1 MAFAIAN
8 GFAFNSYVY
17 GDKLA
22 SMRDS
27 LIKESESAAAPGIS
41 GGYQGVI
48 RNKKRMVELSGTI
61 ESYVSH
67 EDLRDT
73 VDDFRAALDV
83 STPGKLL
90 VYNDRYLWAAPD
102 GTTEQEYNNS
112 RLYAWTQQFVCHD
125 PFYYAVASSSKL
137 FDSAVLGAFSTPRT
151 DTATTAGNTFCT
163 PVITTV
169 VTDHTLG
176 VVLIENLTTG
186 ESVTFDP
193 NANGTYIL
201 HCGPNCTDTAATNAA
216 LRNRLTLSGV
226 NVTTLITE
234 GDLIYL
240 AAGANSI
247 RVSGDSASTINFAWH
262 DRYL

>member
-112 RLYAWTQQFVCHD
+112 RLYSWTQQFVCND
-125 PFYYAVASSSKL
+125 PFYYAVASSSEL
-137 FDSAVLGAFSTPRT
+137 LDSAVLGSFGTPRT
-151 DTATTAGNTFCT
+151 ATVTTGGNTFCT

-169 VTDHTLG
+169 IDAPGT
-176 VVLIENLTTG
+176 VLIENLTTRQ
-186 ESVTFDP
+186 EISFSPSTL
-193 NANGTYIL
+193 GTYVL
-201 HCGPNCTDTAATNAA
+201 HCGPNCTDNATTNAA
-216 LRNRLTLSGV
+216 LRNRLTFGGV
-226 NVTTLITE
+226 NVNVHITE
-234 GDLIYL
+234 GDLIHL

-247 RVSGDSASTINFAWH
+247 RVTGSVIDTVTFAWH